1 MAESSAGF
9 HEDPEQLRPET
20 RDRHRAVVSLIEELD
35 AVDWYDQRIDAT
47 ADAGLQDILRHN
59 RDEEREHAAMLL
71 EWLRRDDPI
80 WDTMLRRYLFSERP
94 IAEVAREELAEL
106 QADDGGSAG
115 DASAAPAGSSLGIG
129 RNAGKEML

>member
-1 MAESSAGF
+1 
-9 HEDPEQLRPET
+9 
-20 RDRHRAVVSLIEELD
+20 VSLIEELD

-47 ADAGLQDILRHN
+47 GDPGLQDILRHN

-71 EWLRRDDPI
+71 ERLRRDDPI

-94 IAEVAREELAEL
+94 IAEVAREELEEL
-106 QADDGGSAG
+106 QAEDGG
-115 DASAAPAGSSLGIG
+115 DASSSSPAGSSLGIG